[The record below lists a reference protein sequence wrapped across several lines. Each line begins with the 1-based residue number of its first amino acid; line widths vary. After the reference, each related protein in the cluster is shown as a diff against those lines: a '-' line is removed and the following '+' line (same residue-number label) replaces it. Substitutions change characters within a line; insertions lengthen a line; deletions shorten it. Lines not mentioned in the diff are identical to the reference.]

1 MIFMIMEYLKFLYYH
16 IYCWR
21 KREHPYYFTFF
32 DITALFGMMVYFWAF
47 AILWLL
53 SIIVYLLFGIDWRCY
68 VGDSDPNWFTIVCL
82 ALFILSWLI
91 PHIIL
96 SYKRNCF
103 RLLLSMHRL
112 YKDEYPYYVQ
122 GLFIKL
128 FVLVCI
134 DLLLYDF
141 SRGNLILP

>member
-1 MIFMIMEYLKFLYYH
+1 
-16 IYCWR
+16 
-21 KREHPYYFTFF
+21 
-32 DITALFGMMVYFWAF
+32 MMVYFWILG
-47 AILWLL
+47 ILWLL
-53 SIIVYLLFGIDWRCY
+53 SMMVYLLFGIDWRCY
-68 VGDSDPNWFTIVCL
+68 VGDTDSHCFTIVCL

-91 PHIIL
+91 PHMIL

-128 FVLVCI
+128 FVLAGI
-134 DLLLYDF
+134 DLLLYGF
-141 SRGNLILP
+141 SQGDIILP